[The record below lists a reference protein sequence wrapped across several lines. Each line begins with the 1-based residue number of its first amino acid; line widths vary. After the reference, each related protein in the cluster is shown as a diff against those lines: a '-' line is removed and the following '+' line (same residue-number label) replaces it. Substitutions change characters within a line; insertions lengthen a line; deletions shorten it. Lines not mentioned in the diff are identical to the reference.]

1 MGAGLS
7 SEKMQKQESF
17 VRQNLA
23 KEKSRISFIKNVD
36 GSSRYSDEQIKMK
49 LRQDYNSNGYT
60 KHRNDRDAYIPYS
73 HWNTGR

>member
-23 KEKSRISFIKNVD
+23 KEKSRISCIKNVD
-36 GSSRYSDEQIKMK
+36 GSNRYSNEQIKMK
-49 LRQDYNSNGYT
+49 LRQDYNSSGYM
-60 KHRNDRDAYIPYS
+60 KYRYDKDAYIPYA
-73 HWNTGR
+73 HWSGR

>member
-23 KEKSRISFIKNVD
+23 KEKSRMSVIKNIN
-36 GSSRYSDEQIKMK
+36 GSNRYSDEQIMMK
-49 LRQDYNSNGYT
+49 LRQDYNSNGYMKYRT
-60 KHRNDRDAYIPYS
+60 DRDDYIPYS
-73 HWNTGR
+73 HWNTRR

>member
-7 SEKMQKQESF
+7 SEKMQKQESY

-36 GSSRYSDEQIKMK
+36 GSNRYSDEQIKMK
-49 LRQDYNSNGYT
+49 LRQDYNSSGYM
-60 KHRNDRDAYIPYS
+60 KYRYDKDAYIPYA
-73 HWNTGR
+73 HWSGR